1 MRSLLSRA
9 LILLG
14 LTAIAFAQADPIQ
27 AALDKKDFATA
38 FKLLKPLSDQGDAEA
53 QAVLAH
59 KQVRPR
65 QALEVA
71 SNQQR
76 VRAQVRRTKTVRLQQ
91 ALPVLQKTEP
101 TRPGLEQIG
110 RGHV

>member
-53 QAVLAH
+53 QEVLAGLV
-59 KQVRPR
+59 QFWQGVGPAGGRPR
-65 QALEVA
+65 GAPPCGL
-71 SNQQR
+71 
-76 VRAQVRRTKTVRLQQ
+76 
-91 ALPVLQKTEP
+91 LPEI
-101 TRPGLEQIG
+101 PG
-110 RGHV
+110 